1 MSTNALQYGAAA
13 AAFDYAGGG
22 SVAESP
28 SSMTGPTLP
37 APMPVEWASV
47 PARRASHVQH
57 ATAGSEEQAKRRY
70 YSAAKKS
77 EHRTARHLRNAIL
90 AMAAAMVESG
100 EVFGLQDP
108 SAEIARR
115 LRTSEAIVD
124 ATVMCNSHA
133 QERARKAQIAALRR
147 DLKETEAI
155 ATECYEDTMS
165 EYEEEFES

>member
-1 MSTNALQYGAAA
+1 VSTNFTTVSAAA
-13 AAFDYAGGG
+13 AACHMRGGLDDL
-22 SVAESP
+22 SSP
-28 SSMTGPTLP
+28 SDDSGILP

-47 PARRASHVQH
+47 PARRVSHVQH
-57 ATAGSEEQAKRRY
+57 ATAASEEQAKRRY
-70 YSAAKKS
+70 HSAAKKS